1 MERFELIEKNPASE
15 RFRLDRKLHELGT
28 KAVASRTL
36 RSEARPFL
44 EEMSD
49 RCNEAV
55 SFAVAA
61 DGGILCLDRVDSP
74 HTVIA
79 VRTTVGARFPARCS
93 AIGTVVLAYL
103 REDEVE
109 TDPLKRMV

>member
-1 MERFELIEKNPASE
+1 MEKFELIEKNPASE
-15 RFRLDRKLHELGT
+15 GFRLGLKLHELRT

-44 EEMSD
+44 KEMSD

-55 SFAVAA
+55 GFAVAA
-61 DGGILCLDRVDSP
+61 DGGILRLDRVDSP

-93 AIGTVVLAYL
+93 AIGRVVLAYL
-103 REDEVE
+103 REDEVKA
-109 TDPLKRMV
+109 DPLKRMV